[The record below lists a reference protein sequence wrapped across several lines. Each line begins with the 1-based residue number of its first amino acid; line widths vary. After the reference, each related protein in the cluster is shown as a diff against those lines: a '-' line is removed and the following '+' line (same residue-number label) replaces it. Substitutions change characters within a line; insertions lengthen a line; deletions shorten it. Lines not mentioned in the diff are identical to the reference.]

1 MERLARLAEILK
13 REGISSFLF
22 IDLLNIRYLTGF
34 TGSSAYLLLSD
45 GKSIFYTDFRYQEQV
60 KKEVKANKI
69 EIIKKNFFSFPP
81 KELKKLKKLAFEE
94 HSLTYR
100 SYSLLRETLPK
111 VKLIPFRDAV
121 ADLRIKKDEK
131 EIDLIKKAAAITDS
145 AFSAILN
152 FIRPGMTEK
161 EVARRI
167 DYLIKEKGE
176 VAFPTIVASGENSA
190 LPHAQPTEKKIREGE
205 PIILDIGATFQG
217 YASDMTRTIF
227 LGKVPEK
234 MKEIYQIVKK
244 AQENALSQ
252 MKAGKKTK
260 MIDSLARDYIK
271 DRGYGNYFGHG
282 LGHGVGLAVHEKPT
296 LSPLVNDKLL
306 AGFVVTVEP
315 GIYLPDLGGVRIE
328 DLVLIKED
336 GIEILSK
343 SEKELLA
350 L

>member
-1 MERLARLAEILK
+1 
-13 REGISSFLF
+13 
-22 IDLLNIRYLTGF
+22 
-34 TGSSAYLLLSD
+34 
-45 GKSIFYTDFRYQEQV
+45 
-60 KKEVKANKI
+60 
-69 EIIKKNFFSFPP
+69 
-81 KELKKLKKLAFEE
+81 
-94 HSLTYR
+94 
-100 SYSLLRETLPK
+100 
-111 VKLIPFRDAV
+111 
-121 ADLRIKKDEK
+121 EK

-145 AFSAILN
+145 VFSAILN
-152 FIRPGMTEK
+152 FIRPEMTER
-161 EVARRI
+161 EVARKI

-205 PIILDIGATFQG
+205 PIILDIGAAFQG
-217 YASDMTRTIF
+217 YASDLTRTIF

-234 MKEIYQIVKK
+234 MREIYQIVKR

-252 MKAGKKTK
+252 MKAGRKTK

-271 DRGYGNYFGHG
+271 DRGYGNYFGHS

-296 LSPLVNDKLL
+296 LSYLSNEKLL

-315 GIYLPDLGGVRIE
+315 GIYLPGLGGVRIE
-328 DLVLIKED
+328 DLVLIKDE

-343 SEKELLA
+343 SEKELLV